1 LLLREHQLLC
11 YTPRKSMRKICSL
24 FCLLAGA
31 MCSAQQLPQAPPLSN
46 AFLVSAPP
54 PSHRFF
60 DKGNLALHGWNL
72 AAETY
77 DAITT
82 RRALG
87 GRPVHELNPFGAL
100 FVNRGWGGQAVF
112 SYGFGVGGPLL
123 TSYLLHR
130 TGHHKMERWVTA
142 INALGSTTAGFWNLE
157 H

>member
-1 LLLREHQLLC
+1 
-11 YTPRKSMRKICSL
+11 MRKIC
-24 FCLLAGA
+24 FLLCILTGTA
-31 MCSAQQLPQAPPLSN
+31 CSAQQMQQASPVSN
-46 AFLVSAPP
+46 SLLASAVHPE
-54 PSHRFF
+54 HRFF
-60 DKGNLALHGWNL
+60 DKTNLALHSWNL

-87 GRPVHELNPFGAL
+87 GRPIHELNPFGAL
-100 FVNRGWGGQAVF
+100 FVNRGWGGQAAF

-130 TGHHKMERWVTA
+130 TGHHKLERWVVA
-142 INALGSTTAGFWNLE
+142 INALGSTTAGSWNLE

>member
-1 LLLREHQLLC
+1 
-11 YTPRKSMRKICSL
+11 MRKICL
-24 FCLLAGA
+24 LLCLLTGA
-31 MCSAQQLPQAPPLSN
+31 LGAAQQLPQPPPMSKS
-46 AFLVSAPP
+46 LVESAPP
-54 PSHRFF
+54 PEHHFF
-60 DKGNLALHGWNL
+60 DRTNLALNGWNV

-82 RRALG
+82 RRALD
-87 GRPVHELNPFGAL
+87 GRPIQELNPFGAL
-100 FVNRGWGGQAVF
+100 FVNHGWSGQVVF

-142 INALGSTTAGFWNLE
+142 INALGSTTAGSWNLA

>member
-1 LLLREHQLLC
+1 
-11 YTPRKSMRKICSL
+11 MRKICFL
-24 FCLLAGA
+24 FCLLAA
-31 MCSAQQLPQAPPLSN
+31 VSSAQQLPQAPPQGNEWL
-46 AFLVSAPP
+46 ATAPRTQQRFLEQ
-54 PSHRFF
+54 HRYL
-60 DKGNLALHGWNL
+60 DRTNLVLHGWNL

-82 RRALG
+82 RRALN
-87 GRPVHELNPFGAL
+87 GRSVNELNPFGAL
-100 FVNRGWGGQAVF
+100 FVNHGWGGQLIF

-142 INALGSTTAGFWNLE
+142 INAIGSTAAGSWNLQ

>member
-1 LLLREHQLLC
+1 MRTICFLLFLLTGVGC
-11 YTPRKSMRKICSL
+11 
-24 FCLLAGA
+24 F
-31 MCSAQQLPQAPPLSN
+31 AQQTPQAPGFADALVAAPL
-46 AFLVSAPP
+46 PQ
-54 PSHRFF
+54 HKFF
-60 DKGNLALHGWNL
+60 DKTNLALHTWNV

-87 GRPVHELNPFGAL
+87 GRPIHELNPFGAL
-100 FVNRGWGGQAVF
+100 FVNHGWGGQLAF

-130 TGHHKMERWVTA
+130 TGHHKLERWVTA
-142 INALGSTTAGFWNLE
+142 INALGSTTAGSWNLE

>member
-1 LLLREHQLLC
+1 MTRMCL
-11 YTPRKSMRKICSL
+11 SL
-24 FCLLAGA
+24 CLLVAVS
-31 MCSAQQLPQAPPLSN
+31 SAQQLPHAPPVGN
-46 AFLVSAPP
+46 EWVTVAPRLQGRYLEQ
-54 PSHRFF
+54 HRFF
-60 DKGNLALHGWNL
+60 DKTNLALHSWNF

-82 RRALG
+82 RRDTNGAG
-87 GRPVHELNPFGAL
+87 IHELNPFGAL
-100 FVNRGWGGQAVF
+100 FVNHGWGGQTLF

-142 INALGSTTAGFWNLE
+142 INALGSTTAGSWNLR

>member
-1 LLLREHQLLC
+1 MQ
-11 YTPRKSMRKICSL
+11 KFSVFFI
-24 FCLLAGA
+24 LLAA
-31 MCSAQQLPQAPPLSN
+31 AVCVAQHQPAVSSV
-46 AFLVSAPP
+46 FDSSLVSAPRP
-54 PSHRFF
+54 QHRFL
-60 DKGNLALHGWNL
+60 DKPNLLLHSWNA

-82 RRALG
+82 RRALN

-100 FVNRGWGGQAVF
+100 FVNHGWAGQAIF

-130 TGHHKMERWVTA
+130 TGHHKLERWVTA
-142 INALGSTTAGFWNLE
+142 VNACGSTTAGSWNLA